1 MSLSAKILP
10 FPSQR
15 ESAWLSPR
23 DADFAARDF
32 LAIPIDRRSDA
43 DRERYLDSPDIL
55 LAICSNLRGR
65 RDLAPTVVETEAIDA
80 YRWISRP
87 ECEMGLFDERD
98 YFLGEVSLLA
108 AAASRQLGKREDAF
122 RWLDRAEAGFRH
134 TMNPAPGMAN
144 VAYVRLALRYEMGRY
159 DDVLELSPSLESS
172 FSKLRMP
179 LEGVKCRLLRAMT
192 LKQTGHHA
200 SAIDL
205 LGNLCGEATLSA
217 DPFLG
222 ARILAELGDSQ
233 QLEGRLDLAM
243 KAFQEALSLLRERE
257 VSLAKADLKLYVGG
271 VHKALGAL
279 SDATE
284 SFREAQRDYQALGMR
299 ALVAYTH
306 LVVAETLLE
315 MRRDREAEWEILA
328 ALPDIDELKLVPEG
342 FAAVALLRESISKR
356 KPDTSALQKLR
367 AQLQGNN

>member
-1 MSLSAKILP
+1 MSLNAKILP
-10 FPSQR
+10 FPPQR
-15 ESAWLSPR
+15 EAAWVSPR
-23 DADFAARDF
+23 DAALAASDF
-32 LAIPIDRRSDA
+32 LAIPIEQRSDS
-43 DRERYLDSPDIL
+43 DRERYLGSPDIL
-55 LAICSNLRGR
+55 LALCSHLRTR
-65 RDLAPTVVETEAIDA
+65 RDLAPAVVETEAVDA

-87 ECEMGLFDERD
+87 AYELGLFDERD

-108 AAASRQLGKREDAF
+108 AAASRQLGKREAAF

-159 DDVLELSPSLESS
+159 DDVLELSPSLEAS
-172 FSKLRMP
+172 FSKLRMDT
-179 LEGVKCRLLRAMT
+179 EGVKCRLLRAMT
-192 LKQTGHHA
+192 LKQTGHHK

-205 LGNLCGEATLSA
+205 LDALCSEAKFSA

-243 KAFQEALSLLRERE
+243 KAFQGALSLLQERE

-284 SFREAQRDYQALGMR
+284 AFRAAQRDYQALGMR

-328 ALPDIDELKLVPEG
+328 ALPAIDELKLVPEG
-342 FAAVALLRESISKR
+342 FAAVALLRESVSKR
-356 KPDTSALQKLR
+356 KADTSALQQLR

>member
-10 FPSQR
+10 FPAQR
-15 ESAWLSPR
+15 ESAWMSPG
-23 DADFAARDF
+23 DAALAARDF
-32 LAIPIDRRSDA
+32 LAIPIDQRSDS
-43 DRERYLDSPDIL
+43 DREHFLGSPDVL
-55 LAICSNLRGR
+55 LAICSILRGR
-65 RDLAPTVVETEAIDA
+65 RDLAPTVVESEAIDA

-87 ECEMGLFDERD
+87 ECELGLFDERD
-98 YFLGEVSLLA
+98 YFLGEVCLLA

-192 LKQTGHHA
+192 LKQTGHHS

-205 LGNLCGEATLSA
+205 LGALCDEGTASA

-243 KAFQEALSLLRERE
+243 KAFQEALSLLPEPE

-284 SFREAQRDYQALGMR
+284 AFRAAQRDYRILGMR

-315 MRRDREAEWEILA
+315 MRREREAEWEILA
-328 ALPDIDELKLVPEG
+328 ALPAIDELRLVPEG

-356 KPDTSALQKLR
+356 KPDTSALRMVR

>member
-10 FPSQR
+10 FPSR
-15 ESAWLSPR
+15 RVSAWLSPGE
-23 DADFAARDF
+23 ADFAARDF

-43 DRERYLDSPDIL
+43 DRERYLGSPDIL
-55 LAICSNLRGR
+55 LAICSHLRLR
-65 RDLAPTVVETEAIDA
+65 RDLAPAVVETEALDA

-87 ECEMGLFDERD
+87 TCDLGLFDERD

-108 AAASRQLGKREDAF
+108 AAASRQLGKREEAF

-134 TMNPAPGMAN
+134 TMNPAPSMAN

-159 DDVLELSPSLESS
+159 VDVLELSPSLEAG
-172 FSKLRMP
+172 FSRLRMH
-179 LEGVKCRLLRAMT
+179 LEGAKCRLLRAMT
-192 LKQTGHHA
+192 LKQTGDHK
-200 SAIDL
+200 SAIEL
-205 LGNLCGEATLSA
+205 LGEIRSEPAFSA

-243 KAFQEALSLLRERE
+243 TAFQEALSLLQGRE

-284 SFREAQRDYQALGMR
+284 AFRDAQRDYQALGMR

-306 LVVAETLLE
+306 LVIAETLLE
-315 MRRDREAEWEILA
+315 MRREREAEWEILA
-328 ALPDIDELKLVPEG
+328 ALPAIDEMKMVPEG
-342 FAAVALLRESISKR
+342 LAAVALLRESVRQR